1 MMRTLRM
8 KLLLGVLLSIG
19 PVASMVLGSR
29 LRHLQQSS
37 SSSSSSSPASSSS
50 ASRLTLTS
58 ADSASSQ
65 EQKARQENKSLTIKP
80 PQSKIIVNNNGGGR
94 VRSLTSSSTTTRTPL
109 AGNGRVGVY
118 PSVERNPMIRP
129 CMYRC
134 LAGCSMWE
142 NFQLRHCTRSCLAV
156 GLDHF
161 TDVDVE
167 HCFDFAKQ
175 ETRIFL

>member
-1 MMRTLRM
+1 M

-37 SSSSSSSPASSSS
+37 SSSSLSSPASSSS

-58 ADSASSQ
+58 ADSTSSQ
-65 EQKARQENKSLTIKP
+65 EQKARQENKSLVIKP
-80 PQSKIIVNNNGGGR
+80 PQPKMVANSNGGGR
-94 VRSLTSSSTTTRTPL
+94 VRSLTSPSTTTLTPS
-109 AGNGRVGVY
+109 AGVY
-118 PSVERNPMIRP
+118 PSAERNPMIRP

-142 NFQLRHCTRSCLAV
+142 NFHLRHCTRSCLAV

-161 TDVDVE
+161 NDIDVE
-167 HCFDFAKQ
+167 HCFDFTKQ

>member
-1 MMRTLRM
+1 MMRTLGM

-37 SSSSSSSPASSSS
+37 SSSSLSSPASSSS

-58 ADSASSQ
+58 ADSTSSQ
-65 EQKARQENKSLTIKP
+65 EQKARQENKSLVIKP
-80 PQSKIIVNNNGGGR
+80 PQPKMVANSNGGR
-94 VRSLTSSSTTTRTPL
+94 VRSLTSPSTTTLTPS
-109 AGNGRVGVY
+109 AGVY
-118 PSVERNPMIRP
+118 PSAERNPMIRP

-142 NFQLRHCTRSCLAV
+142 NFHLRHCTRSCLAV

-161 TDVDVE
+161 NDIDVE
-167 HCFDFAKQ
+167 HCFDFTKQ